1 MSITCEHY
9 TDKRTF
15 GQAGSDSSN
24 PKSDSWPS
32 ARNSISMKGFPM
44 RRAGTRGETTWL
56 AIREAAVELIA
67 THGFEGFNLRE
78 LAARCGIKA
87 GSLYNHI
94 ESKEGLLKTLL
105 ESIMTDLLQEFDEQ
119 VAVIDDPVEQI
130 RAVVRLHI
138 LFHTRR
144 RTEVIIGNTELRSL
158 SPDSHQTITALRD
171 RYENKLRQI
180 ISKGA
185 AKGAFRIPD
194 AKITSFAIIAA
205 LTGVGHW
212 YRPNGSLSQKRL
224 IEIHEQLVLQALG
237 VVDVNVEAASTGVN
251 A

>member
-1 MSITCEHY
+1 
-9 TDKRTF
+9 
-15 GQAGSDSSN
+15 
-24 PKSDSWPS
+24 
-32 ARNSISMKGFPM
+32 M
-44 RRAGTRGETTWL
+44 RKAGTRGETTWL

-67 THGFEGFNLRE
+67 IHGFEGFNLRE

-94 ESKEGLLKTLL
+94 DSKEGLLKTLL
-105 ESIMTDLLQEFDEQ
+105 ESIMADLLREFDEQ
-119 VAVIDDPVEQI
+119 VAVIDDPIEQI
-130 RAVVRLHI
+130 RAAVRLHI

-158 SPDSHQTITALRD
+158 SPASYQAITALRD
-171 RYENKLRQI
+171 RYENNLRQI

-185 AKGAFRIPD
+185 ARGVFHIPD

-212 YRPNGSLSQKRL
+212 YRSNGSLSQKRL

-237 VVDVNVEAASTGVN
+237 VVDETAEATGSEVTRH
-251 A
+251 AATS

>member
-1 MSITCEHY
+1 MSGHT
-9 TDKRTF
+9 
-15 GQAGSDSSN
+15 GSDSSN
-24 PKSDSWPS
+24 PKHDPWPP
-32 ARNSISMKGFPM
+32 NCNTTSIKGYQM
-44 RRAGTRGETTWL
+44 RKAGTRGQTNSL
-56 AIREAAVELIA
+56 AIREAAVDLIQ
-67 THGFEGFNLRE
+67 THGFERFNLRE

-119 VAVIDDPVEQI
+119 VTDIDDPVEQV

-158 SPDSHQTITALRD
+158 SPENHQAITALRD

-185 AKGAFRIPD
+185 ASGAFHIPD
-194 AKITSFAIIAA
+194 AKITSFAIIAI

-237 VVDVNVEAASTGVN
+237 VVDVSVEAASSRVN